1 MLATKCPH
9 TQRLQTF
16 RLFSSSASHQ
26 RYKSQKHKLE
36 QEHKDIAPYPHGP
49 SLWYKQ
55 SNEGLYGGQRVQF
68 GNNVSERTEIKT
80 RRNWHP
86 NVQRKALYSAALDR
100 RIKVR
105 VSTRVLRTIDKVG
118 GLDEYLLGDKASR
131 IRDLGMEGWKLRCM
145 VMAQPE
151 VQERMNRQRTMYGLP
166 QVDYAELESQIQA
179 SEGSDLPISYDGLED
194 GGEFQV
200 EVDQDTDTL
209 VDELEDSTESGT
221 TGNQSFDDRAREA
234 KEANWKESM
243 SRA

>member
-1 MLATKCPH
+1 
-9 TQRLQTF
+9 
-16 RLFSSSASHQ
+16 
-26 RYKSQKHKLE
+26 
-36 QEHKDIAPYPHGP
+36 
-49 SLWYKQ
+49 
-55 SNEGLYGGQRVQF
+55 
-68 GNNVSERTEIKT
+68 
-80 RRNWHP
+80 
-86 NVQRKALYSAALDR
+86 
-100 RIKVR
+100 
-105 VSTRVLRTIDKVG
+105 
-118 GLDEYLLGDKASR
+118 
-131 IRDLGMEGWKLRCM
+131 
-145 VMAQPE
+145 MAQPE